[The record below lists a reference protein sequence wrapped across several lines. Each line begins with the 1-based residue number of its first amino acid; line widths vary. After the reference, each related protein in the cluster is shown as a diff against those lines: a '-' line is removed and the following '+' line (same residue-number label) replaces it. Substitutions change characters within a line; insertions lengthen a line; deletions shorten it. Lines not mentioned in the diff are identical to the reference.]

1 MPDNAELIRRFKLG
15 DESAGDELVVENM
28 GLVYSIAGK
37 MANKRYDIEDIV
49 QIGALRLVKPVKK
62 FDDSY
67 GVQFSTY
74 AVPMIIGEIKRF
86 FRDDGALKVSRSLK
100 EAALKGRKAEEKLCR
115 ILGRNPTM
123 AELAAET
130 GLDESLLIEAF
141 DAVIMP
147 ESLQSTVGNDKE
159 SLRLEEVIARDD
171 TEERIVDKVF
181 IKEALGILTER
192 ERGIMIMRY
201 FRGKTQSEIAK
212 SIGVSQVQVSRIEK
226 KAIDKIRHE
235 MLDEK

>member
-49 QIGALRLVKPVKK
+49 QIGALGLVKAVKK

-67 GVQFSTY
+67 GVLFSTY

-181 IKEALGILTER
+181 IKDALGILTER